1 LPKSTRKGERHTHTL
16 TGFPGLGVIFETEGK
31 TMKKVL
37 FATTALVATASVAAA
52 DVTWSGYGR
61 FGMQYEENRGTLKF
75 LDRDGRVVTPTDPA
89 TGRPLVAPNVSETNI
104 ESRLRLQMDA
114 STETDGGVVFGARF
128 RAEANE
134 NADGSASTTNFN
146 GARFSAAYEGFEMQV
161 GNISGAIDAL
171 PNFYGYEPGLIGK
184 VGQYGNYQG
193 PNSGYTS
200 TGAGTN
206 GVRFQY
212 NVADFQ
218 ILGAYNQ
225 DNDGALGTTVGGI
238 TGGPDVDHGSLHM
251 AYTFSDWTVAL
262 GYAKEKQD
270 GGTGG
275 FQNKGVVLTVG
286 GTLGIVDLAFF
297 LAEDDNDRFLAKNT
311 SYGMSGAIE
320 VGAATQITG
329 SISDGDVGNTS
340 YGLGVVHDLGGG
352 VSILGMVGRGIT
364 SNNVA
369 DLGVKFNF

>member
-1 LPKSTRKGERHTHTL
+1 
-16 TGFPGLGVIFETEGK
+16 
-31 TMKKVL
+31 MKKVL

-61 FGMQYEENRGTLKF
+61 FGLQYEENRS
-75 LDRDGRVVTPTDPA
+75 TDP
-89 TGRPLVAPNVSETNI
+89 NISDTNI

-134 NADGSASTTNFN
+134 NADGTASTTNFN
-146 GARFSAAYEGFEMQV
+146 GARFSAGYEGFEMQV
-161 GNISGAIDAL
+161 GNISDAIDAL

-184 VGQYGNYQG
+184 VGQYGNYAG

-212 NVADFQ
+212 NIADFQ

-225 DNDGALGTTVGGI
+225 DNDGPLGISGTGTTAVGFG
-238 TGGPDVDHGSLHM
+238 TDVDHGSLHI
-251 AYTFSDWTVAL
+251 AYTFSDWTLAL
-262 GYAKEKQD
+262 GYAEEKDD
-270 GGTGG
+270 GGLSREGIV
-275 FQNKGVVLTVG
+275 FTVG

-297 LAEDDNDRFLAKNT
+297 VAEDDNDIRASGKNT
-311 SYGMSGAIE
+311 SYGMSGAVE

-329 SISDGDVGNTS
+329 SISDGDIGDTS

-352 VSILGMVGRGIT
+352 VTILGMVGRAT
-364 SNNVA
+364 NRNNVA

>member
-1 LPKSTRKGERHTHTL
+1 
-16 TGFPGLGVIFETEGK
+16 
-31 TMKKVL
+31 MKKVL

-61 FGMQYEENRGTLKF
+61 FGLQYEENRS
-75 LDRDGRVVTPTDPA
+75 TD
-89 TGRPLVAPNVSETNI
+89 PNVSDTNI

-134 NADGSASTTNFN
+134 NADGTANGASFN

-161 GNISGAIDAL
+161 GNISDAIDDL

-184 VGQYGNYQG
+184 VGQYGNYEG

-200 TGAGTN
+200 TGDGTN

-225 DNDGALGTTVGGI
+225 DNDGAFGTT
-238 TGGPDVDHGSLHM
+238 TGTTAATFGSDVESGSLHV

-262 GYAKEKQD
+262 GYAKEKDD
-270 GGTGG
+270 GGASL
-275 FQNKGVVLTVG
+275 KGTVLTVG

-297 LAEDDNDRFLAKNT
+297 VAEDDEDGRASGKNT
-311 SYGMSGAIE
+311 SYGMSGAVD

-329 SISDGDVGNTS
+329 SISDGDIGDTS

-352 VSILGMVGRGIT
+352 VTILGMIGRST
-364 SNNVA
+364 NANNVA

>member
-1 LPKSTRKGERHTHTL
+1 
-16 TGFPGLGVIFETEGK
+16 
-31 TMKKVL
+31 MKKVL

-61 FGMQYEENRGTLKF
+61 FGLQYEENRS
-75 LDRDGRVVTPTDPA
+75 TD
-89 TGRPLVAPNVSETNI
+89 PNVSDTNI

-114 STETDGGVVFGARF
+114 SAETDGGVVFGARF

-134 NADGSASTTNFN
+134 NADGTANGASFN
-146 GARFSAAYEGFEMQV
+146 GARFSAAFEGFQMQV
-161 GNISGAIDAL
+161 GNISDAIDDL

-184 VGQYGNYQG
+184 VGQYGNYNG
-193 PNSGYTS
+193 PNSGYSSGGT
-200 TGAGTN
+200 GTN

-212 NVADFQ
+212 NIADFQ

-225 DNDGALGTTVGGI
+225 DNDGPAGI
-238 TGGPDVDHGSLHM
+238 TGTGTTAAGFGSDVESGSLHV

-262 GYAKEKQD
+262 GYAKEKDD
-270 GGTGG
+270 GGFSRDGIV
-275 FQNKGVVLTVG
+275 FTVG

-297 LAEDDNDRFLAKNT
+297 AAQDDSDLYTALGTGKNT
-311 SYGMSGAIE
+311 SYGISGAIE

-329 SISDGDVGNTS
+329 SVSDGDIGDTS

-352 VSILGMVGRGIT
+352 VSILGMVGRST
-364 SNNVA
+364 AANNVA